1 MNEPFRE
8 WLYFGDLQNEP
19 GNYQLFKEI
28 WFNEK
33 PCVICIR
40 TGKWSVCCT
49 GSSISKMLSS
59 WVSLAS
65 RRSCAF
71 FWGMTAT
78 GSHGIRNRWRYAQDD
93 KVFCYLRLPDKFQFR
108 NSLWSRG
115 PKDVGWPPSVRD
127 ALAAGPARQIPIC
140 LTVEAFGQYSCILRP
155 GGKQARERHTQTHKL
170 FHWTIN
176 L

>member
-93 KVFCYLRLPDKFQFR
+93 KVFCYLAVSRRWQCGPQGGQPMRHERWVDILHPLGPSTSGESPLTIR
-108 NSLWSRG
+108 HELWCFLVHPLG
-115 PKDVGWPPSVRD
+115 PSTV
-127 ALAAGPARQIPIC
+127 AA
-140 LTVEAFGQYSCILRP
+140 T
-155 GGKQARERHTQTHKL
+155 K
-170 FHWTIN
+170 
-176 L
+176 

>member
-1 MNEPFRE
+1 MQKRKDRLTCKSNLRRE
-8 WLYFGDLQNEP
+8 TMKRATIFLLAICIGVFSLTGCGISSHKKHEQ
-19 GNYQLFKEI
+19 GS
-28 WFNEK
+28 
-33 PCVICIR
+33 VICIR

-93 KVFCYLRLPDKFQFR
+93 KVFCYLAASHRWQCGPQVDQPMRHERWVDILPLDQR
-108 NSLWSRG
+108 R
-115 PKDVGWPPSVRD
+115 V
-127 ALAAGPARQIPIC
+127 AADNA
-140 LTVEAFGQYSCILRP
+140 
-155 GGKQARERHTQTHKL
+155 
-170 FHWTIN
+170 
-176 L
+176 

>member
-1 MNEPFRE
+1 MERLLHRFKHFKNAVILSERQRVEGSTHFVVLCSPFRAKI
-8 WLYFGDLQNEP
+8 LRL
-19 GNYQLFKEI
+19 
-28 WFNEK
+28 
-33 PCVICIR
+33 R
-40 TGKWSVCCT
+40 
-49 GSSISKMLSS
+49 
-59 WVSLAS
+59 
-65 RRSCAF
+65 CAF

-140 LTVEAFGQYSCILRP
+140 LTVEAFGQYSCILHP
-155 GGKQARERHTQTHKL
+155 GGKQARERHTQTQKL
-170 FHWTIN
+170 VHWGVF